1 MFNSRRSE
9 IEIMGEILNLSKQGA
24 RKTEVLYQVNLSYKQ
39 LNDYLNFLLEK
50 DFIFE
55 KIVDDPKINSYKIY
69 ETTTRGHEFLQN
81 INITLSYMR

>member
-9 IEIMGEILNLSKQGA
+9 IEIMGEILNLSIQGA

-55 KIVDDPKINSYKIY
+55 KIVEDPKINSYKLY
-69 ETTTRGHEFLQN
+69 ETTSRGQEFLQN
-81 INITLSYMR
+81 INRTLSFLK